1 MFTSRTQATSYPALP
16 LNPFAASTCEIL
28 NRLYPAKFHPL
39 ENLPAPAARR
49 HSSFSLQENWL
60 LSSLFATLTKSS
72 ILRSLQLLCLPLLR
86 KLPGCASSLPILEL
100 PHTRS
105 ATVPSIRWKKNN
117 PPATTTTTIPVDA
130 SSNNPGAFPC
140 PVIAHRNPS
149 ITPAIGFSP

>member
-60 LSSLFATLTKSS
+60 LSSLFATLTKSAMV
-72 ILRSLQLLCLPLLR
+72 CLISSHSGTPSHPVRYRALHPL
-86 KLPGCASSLPILEL
+86 E
-100 PHTRS
+100 
-105 ATVPSIRWKKNN
+105 KK
-117 PPATTTTTIPVDA
+117 
-130 SSNNPGAFPC
+130 
-140 PVIAHRNPS
+140 
-149 ITPAIGFSP
+149 